1 MEKQVPSMDMTARK
15 GRGHIFSRS
24 KSYPDTL
31 VFDDLYCTN
40 PNCPCQ
46 EVSFTAYA
54 AKDTGRKKPLFSFRL
69 NTEAWQ
75 ASDIENY
82 GERQGYKEIIAS
94 FVTHLPDEMK
104 KILRDNVRQAKKDGD
119 QNYLE
124 NIDRKI
130 LEDIRQ
136 GIMVPYYNIFGST
149 PGDMEMRV
157 QLDGK
162 EYFIVDQYCMS
173 CGGCP
178 ISLTFYELG
187 AGGGKAVLHVSTR
200 PEMRDYQVAQAPAPQ
215 LSADR
220 VMEQLRRRQPLR
232 RLLRKRQARMQE
244 AARNI
249 KARYFQAAPPSSAA
263 RPAAAGRNDPC
274 PCGSGKKY
282 KRCCGAVR

>member
-1 MEKQVPSMDMTARK
+1 MAKQVPSMDMAARK
-15 GRGHIFSRS
+15 GLGHIFPRP
-24 KSYPDTL
+24 KNYPDTL

-46 EVSFTAYA
+46 EVLFIAYA

-69 NTEAWQ
+69 NTEDWQ

-82 GERQGYKEIIAS
+82 GESQGYKEIIDS
-94 FVTHLPDEMK
+94 FVAHLPEEMK
-104 KILRDNVRQAKKDGD
+104 KILQDSLRQAKEEDD
-119 QNYLE
+119 RNYLE
-124 NIDRKI
+124 NIDQEI

-136 GIMVPYYNIFGST
+136 GIMVPYYNIFGSA

-173 CGGCP
+173 CGDCP
-178 ISLTFYELG
+178 ISLTFYEPG
-187 AGGGKAVLHVSTR
+187 AGGAKAVLHVSTR
-200 PEMRDYQVAQAPAPQ
+200 PEMRDYQVEQTPAPQ
-215 LSADR
+215 LSPDR

-263 RPAAAGRNDPC
+263 RPAAGRNDPC